1 MSPQWFER
9 LTLTELRFPPLL
21 PPGALNPTDHSTSA
35 VHGVIAAGAA
45 TCRAAEVQEH
55 FDKLQCVGVD
65 QGDVHLA
72 LENDGVEKFQG
83 SWGWLMKAAQTQ
95 LGAAVWS
102 QKSCSAITFG
112 RMSR

>member
-9 LTLTELRFPPLL
+9 LTLTELRSSPQL

-35 VHGVIAAGAA
+35 VYGVIAAGA
-45 TCRAAEVQEH
+45 TCRAAESQEG
-55 FDKLQCVGVD
+55 FDKLQSVGVD
-65 QGDVHLA
+65 LGDVHLA

-95 LGAAVWS
+95 LGAAVWP
-102 QKSCSAITFG
+102 QQGCSAGTFG

>member
-9 LTLTELRFPPLL
+9 LTLTELRFRPQL
-21 PPGALNPTDHSTSA
+21 PPGALDPTDHSTSA
-35 VHGVIAAGAA
+35 VYGVIAAGAA

-72 LENDGVEKFQG
+72 LENDGVEKFQA
-83 SWGWLMKAAQTQ
+83 SWNWLMKAAQTKLSAEVGTQ
-95 LGAAVWS
+95 
-102 QKSCSAITFG
+102 QSCSAGTFG

>member
-1 MSPQWFER
+1 M
-9 LTLTELRFPPLL
+9 TELRFPPQL

-35 VHGVIAAGAA
+35 VYGVIAAGA
-45 TCRAAEVQEH
+45 TCRAAEFQEG
-55 FDKLQCVGVD
+55 FDKLQSVGVD
-65 QGDVHLA
+65 LGDVHLA

-95 LGAAVWS
+95 LGAAVWP
-102 QKSCSAITFG
+102 QQGCSAGTFG